1 MNVIK
6 AFENVFVYAN
16 CDAKCDI
23 KKEEI
28 EKGKFEYTFFLK
40 WNEDEAKKSD
50 LNGVEIRYVLPLT
63 DAAHLWTPNCRTKRI
78 IDAEWRTKNQTM
90 MTIGAPVA
98 CVFNEDEKNR
108 YTFASSET
116 KKTTNL
122 EVGVDEHTSSI
133 FGKLKIGLK
142 QYTNKNEHTVKILFI
157 DDDIMYNEALDYVR
171 LWWEKGIKPVVPPE
185 SAKMPVYS
193 SWYNFHQKI
202 TDDALVKECHLARD
216 MGFEMIIVDEG
227 WETSDASGGFYYC
240 GDWEAASSKIKNMA
254 SFVKDVHSA
263 GLKCLLWFSI
273 PFVGYKSKAWEKYK
287 DKMLYKIDRLGTGV
301 LDPRYPDVREYLI
314 STYENALKNY
324 DLDGFKL
331 DFIDRFTIIGEN
343 KITDEMD
350 YVCVQEAA
358 DRLMTDV
365 ISRLK
370 SIKEDV
376 LIEFRQSYIGPE
388 MRKYAS
394 MFRVN
399 DCPNDFVSNRI
410 GICDLRLISG
420 NTLVHSDMLMWNDE
434 EISENAAKQ
443 ILNSIFGV
451 IQLSKK
457 LETMKEN
464 HKKMTS
470 FWIDFAIK
478 NKKVLLDS
486 KFYAYEPQNLY
497 PVIKAFDEKDEII
510 AVYSKNK
517 VINPDLNKNVKIIN
531 ATSDD
536 VIYVK
541 SDVQK
546 DINVRVKTCEGETY
560 FEGKISICEGVNC
573 IKVPVSGLIEF

>member
-23 KKEEI
+23 KKEKI

-116 KKTTNL
+116 KKATNL

-133 FGKLKIGLK
+133 FAKLKIGLK

-171 LWWEKGIKPVVPPE
+171 LWWEKDIKSVVPPE

-227 WETSDASGGFYYC
+227 WETSDAGGGFYYC

-301 LDPRYPDVREYLI
+301 LDPRHPDVREYLI

-331 DFIDRFTIIGEN
+331 DFIDRFTIIDEN

-365 ISRLK
+365 KKRLT

-376 LIEFRQSYIGPE
+376 LIEFRQSYIGPD
-388 MRKYAS
+388 MRKYAN

-420 NTLVHSDMLMWNDE
+420 STAVHSDMLMWNDE

-486 KFYAYEPQNLY
+486 SFVAYEPQNLY

-531 ATSDD
+531 ATSDN

-541 SDVQK
+541 SDAQK
-546 DINVRVKTCEGETY
+546 DINVCVKTCEGETY
-560 FEGKISICEGVNC
+560 FEGKLSICEGVNC

>member
-6 AFENVFVYAN
+6 KDEKVLVYAN
-16 CDAKCDI
+16 IESTCDI
-23 KKEEI
+23 
-28 EKGKFEYTFFLK
+28 EKVSLGEKITEYTFSLK

-63 DAAHLWTPNCRTKRI
+63 DAAHFWTPNCRTKRI

-116 KKTTNL
+116 KKITSL

-142 QYTNKNEHTVKILFI
+142 QYTNISEHKVKILLI
-157 DDDIMYNEALDYVR
+157 ENDMMYYEALDYVR
-171 LWWEKGIKPVVPPE
+171 AWWEKDITPMAVP
-185 SAKMPVYS
+185 SIAKMPVYS
-193 SWYNFHQKI
+193 SWYNFHQHI
-202 TDDALVKECHLARD
+202 TDEKIEKECTLANEL
-216 MGFEMIIVDEG
+216 GLKSIIVDDG
-227 WETSDASGGFYYC
+227 WQTDDTNCGYAFC
-240 GDWEAASSKIKNMA
+240 GDWEVTPSKIKDMKTHVEN
-254 SFVKDVHSA
+254 VHKA
-263 GLKCLLWFSI
+263 GLKYILWFSI
-273 PFVGYKSKAWEKYK
+273 PFVGYKSKAWERFKNK
-287 DKMLYKIDRLGTGV
+287 IIYKIDRLNAGV

-314 STYENALKNY
+314 NIYENALKNY
-324 DLDGFKL
+324 NLDGFKL
-331 DFIDRFTIIGEN
+331 DFIDRFTIIDEN

-365 ISRLK
+365 KKRLTA
-370 SIKEDV
+370 IKEDV
-376 LIEFRQSYIGPE
+376 LIEFRQSYIGPD
-388 MRKYAS
+388 MRKYAN

-420 NTLVHSDMLMWNDE
+420 STAVHSDMLMWNDE
-434 EISENAAKQ
+434 ETSENAAKQ

-470 FWIDFAIK
+470 FWINFAIK

-486 KFYAYEPQNLY
+486 SFVAYEPQNLY

-541 SDVQK
+541 SDAQK
-546 DINVRVKTCEGETY
+546 DINVCVKTCEGETY